1 MSWLV
6 LAVLFAMLLLIV
18 GGAVAFCMSR
28 SRSYQEYVKSRDDV
42 QKALDQGARITGH
55 RIKL

>member
-6 LAVLFAMLLLIV
+6 LAVLFAMLLLMV
-18 GGAVAFCMSR
+18 GGVVAFCMSR
-28 SRSYQEYVKSRDDV
+28 SRSHQEYVKARDEV
-42 QKALDQGARITGH
+42 QKALDRGARATEH

>member
-1 MSWLV
+1 MSWFV

-28 SRSYQEYVKSRDDV
+28 SRSYQEYVKNRDDV
-42 QKALDQGARITGH
+42 KGH

>member
-1 MSWLV
+1 MSWFV
-6 LAVLFAMLLLIV
+6 LAFLFVVMLIMV

-28 SRSYQEYVKSRDDV
+28 SRSYQQYVKTRDEV
-42 QKALDQGARITGH
+42 QTALDRGARATGH